1 MFAGMSAPLSLDLAN
16 LNRLYQTGEATPL
29 DILDAIYARMRGPGA
44 AGVYISEVP
53 QAAARARASE
63 LMARRAA
70 GEALPLYGI
79 PFAVKDNIDVA
90 GLETTAACPAFAYR
104 ARASAHVVERLLQA
118 GAIVLGKT
126 NLDQFATGLVGV
138 RSPYPAPENPWGSE
152 YVPGG
157 SSSGSGVAV
166 ARGLVSFALGTDTA
180 GSGRV
185 PAAFNNVV
193 GLKPTRGMLS
203 THGVVPACRAL
214 DCVSVFALTVSDAA
228 RVTQLM
234 AAYDPRDP
242 YSRRD
247 ADAFEPRP
255 GPMPAALRVA
265 IPDGA
270 SLVIHEP
277 AARAVFEHAVAALDA
292 LSCKRSQRSLAAF
305 SETAQL
311 LYQGPFVAE
320 RLEASGALLEREPEA
335 IQPVV
340 RGILEAARKHSAL
353 DAYAAQAKLSG
364 LRRDCHAALHDCDV
378 LLVPSTSL
386 FPRVADVLAD
396 PIGINSELGR
406 YTNFVNL
413 LDLCALAVP
422 AGLRADGLPFGVTL
436 IARAGQDALLASLG
450 QALHGRLGTSLG
462 ATSAPL
468 PAPDSNASASASAS
482 AQVPGEHTRLAVVG
496 AHLSGQPLNHE
507 LTSLGARLLSATHTA
522 ASYRLYALPTQ
533 PPKPGLVRVAPGQSA
548 GPIELEVWELTF
560 EAFGRFVARIPAPL
574 GIGSIEL
581 ASGERVQGF
590 VCESAAVSGA
600 DARDITHFGGWR
612 AYLTSTNK
620 ARAAGA

>member
-1 MFAGMSAPLSLDLAN
+1 MSAPLSLDLQN
-16 LNRLYQTGEATPL
+16 LDRLYRPGEATPL
-29 DILDAIYARMRGPGA
+29 DVLDNVYARMRSSAA

-53 QAAARARASE
+53 EAQARRQASE
-63 LMARRAA
+63 VTARRAA
-70 GEALPLYGI
+70 GETLPLYGV

-104 ARASAHVVERLLQA
+104 PDSSAHVVERLLHA

-138 RSPYPAPENPWGSE
+138 RSPYTVPENPWSRE

-166 ARGLVSFALGTDTA
+166 ARGLASFALGTDTA

-203 THGVVPACRAL
+203 THGVVPACRSL

-234 AAYDPRDP
+234 AAFDARDP
-242 YSRRD
+242 YSRLD
-247 ADAFEPRP
+247 ADAFDPRP
-255 GPMPAALRVA
+255 GVMPGELRVA
-265 IPDGA
+265 IPAGA
-270 SLVIHEP
+270 SLVIHEA
-277 AARAVFEHAVAALDA
+277 AARAAFEHALEVLAALGG
-292 LSCKRSQRSLAAF
+292 KRSQLDLDPF
-305 SETAQL
+305 TQTAQL

-320 RLEASGALLEREPEA
+320 RLEASAALLTREPGA
-335 IQPVV
+335 IHPVV
-340 RGILEAARKHSAL
+340 RGILEGARKYDAAQ
-353 DAYAAQAKLSG
+353 AYAAQAQLTR
-364 LRRDCHAALHDCDV
+364 LRQRCHAALRECDV

-386 FPRVADVLAD
+386 FPRVADVLVE
-396 PIGINSELGR
+396 PLGINSELGR

-450 QALHGRLGTSLG
+450 QVLHARLATHLG

-468 PAPDSNASASASAS
+468 PAL
-482 AQVPGEHTRLAVVG
+482 EHGALAPSQERARLAVVG
-496 AHLSGQPLNHE
+496 AHLTGQPLNRE
-507 LTSLGARLLSATHTA
+507 LTDLGARFVTSARTA
-522 ASYRLYALPTQ
+522 DCYRLYALPTQ
-533 PPKPGLVRVAPGQSA
+533 PPKPGLVRVEAGASGPGK
-548 GPIELEVWELTF
+548 GMELEVWELTF

-590 VCESAAVSGA
+590 VCESAAVSGS
-600 DARDITHFGGWR
+600 DAHDITQFGGWR
-612 AYLTSTNK
+612 AYLTS
-620 ARAAGA
+620 RRG